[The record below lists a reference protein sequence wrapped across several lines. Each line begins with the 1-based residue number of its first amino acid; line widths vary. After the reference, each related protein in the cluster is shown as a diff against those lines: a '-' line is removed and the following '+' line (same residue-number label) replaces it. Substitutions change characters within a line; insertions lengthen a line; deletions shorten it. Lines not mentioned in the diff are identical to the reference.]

1 MKSLEEIKQILQQN
15 KPFLRE
21 NYRITEV
28 GIFGSYA
35 RGGQTEN
42 SDIDLLVDYQKAPT
56 LIMLVEL
63 KEYLSG
69 LVNMKVDVVTKK
81 GLKSRIRER
90 VLSEVVYVWLNET

>member
-1 MKSLEEIKQILQQN
+1 MKNLEEIKQVLSQS
-15 KPFLRE
+15 KPFLEE

-35 RGGQTEN
+35 CGKQTEN
-42 SDIDLLVDYQKAPT
+42 SDIDLIVDYQKPPT

-63 KEYLSG
+63 KEYLSS

-81 GLKSRIRER
+81 GLKPRIREK
-90 VLSEVVYVWLNET
+90 VLSEVIYL